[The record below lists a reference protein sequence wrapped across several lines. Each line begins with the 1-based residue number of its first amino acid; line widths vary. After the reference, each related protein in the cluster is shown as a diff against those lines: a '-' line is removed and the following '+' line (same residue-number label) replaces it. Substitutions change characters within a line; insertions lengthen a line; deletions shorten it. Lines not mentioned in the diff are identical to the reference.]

1 MKMVPVKRALL
12 SVSDKTGIVELA
24 KALIN
29 KNVEILSTGG
39 TAKAL
44 TEAGIKVTSIDSYT
58 KHPEI
63 MDGRVKTLHP
73 RVHGG
78 ILAVRDNEAH
88 LKAMKDNG
96 IEQIDMVVV
105 NLYPFKKTIEKPDV
119 TIEDAIENIDI
130 GGPAMV
136 RSAAK
141 NHHFVAVVVDPADY
155 STIINELG
163 AEGGVTFET
172 RKKLA
177 VKAFRHT
184 SAYDAAIDE
193 YFSKVYIEE
202 NVLNLRYVG
211 GTSLRYGENPHQGA
225 SFYVNP
231 AITEP
236 GVCSAIQLH
245 GKELSYNN
253 IVDADAAFEVVK
265 EFKDQIAVA
274 VIKHTNPC
282 GLATGVSAAEAL
294 EAAWSG
300 DPVSAYGGI
309 VALSSTMDLDAAK
322 RLEGR
327 FVEIVIAPDFT
338 SDAVAFLQAKS
349 SAIRLLKTGGLTSAS
364 REKSVLKHVIGG
376 LLVQD
381 RDDTLFEKWDTVTTA
396 NFAKNRENL
405 AIFAWKACKH
415 IKSNAIVLAREYN
428 QGFFKIEGMGAGQ
441 PNRIDS
447 FRKLSVAR
455 AQENLTTEY
464 TKLGKTVPEGGVF
477 KEFGEMVMASDAFF
491 PFADTIEVANQVGIR
506 YIVQPGG
513 SKRDSDVIDACNRF
527 GIAMV
532 FTGTRHFRH

>member
-1 MKMVPVKRALL
+1 MNMLPVQRALL

-24 KALIN
+24 QALIK
-29 KNVEILSTGG
+29 KNIEILSTGG

-44 TEAGIKVTSIDSYT
+44 TDAGIKVTSIDSYT

-78 ILAVRDNEAH
+78 ILAVRDNPVH
-88 LKAMKDNG
+88 QKAMDENG
-96 IEQIDMVVV
+96 ILQIDMVVV

-141 NHHFVAVVVDPADY
+141 NHHYVTVIVDPADY
-155 STIINELG
+155 NTIIIEM
-163 AEGGVTFET
+163 AGGGISLET

-193 YFSKVYIEE
+193 YFSKVYTEE
-202 NVLNLRYVG
+202 NVMNLRYVG
-211 GTSLRYGENPHQGA
+211 GTTLRYGENPHQSA
-225 SFYVNP
+225 SFYISP
-231 AITEP
+231 AISEP
-236 GVCSAIQLH
+236 GVCSAVQIH

-265 EFKDQIAVA
+265 EFQDSIAVA

-282 GLATGVSAAEAL
+282 GLATGKTAAEAL

-309 VALSSTMDLDAAK
+309 IALSTTMDIDAAK

-338 SDAVAFLQAKS
+338 SDAVTFLQAKS
-349 SAIRLLKTGGLTSAS
+349 NAIRLLKTGGLHGGN
-364 REKSVLKHVIGG
+364 REKKVLKHVVGG

-381 RDDTLFEKWDTVTTA
+381 RDDILFEKWETVTTS
-396 NFAKNRENL
+396 NFQKNKEKL

-415 IKSNAIVLAREYN
+415 IKSNAIVLAREYIN
-428 QGFFKIEGMGAGQ
+428 GFFKIEGMGAGQ

-447 FRKLSVAR
+447 FRKLSVLR
-455 AQENLTTEY
+455 AKENLLAEY
-464 TKLGKTVPEGGVF
+464 TSSGKIVPSDEVF
-477 KEFGEMVMASDAFF
+477 PEFGEMVMASDAFF
-491 PFADTIEVANQVGIR
+491 PFADTIEVANSMGIR

-513 SKRDSDVIDACNRF
+513 SKRDNDVIEACNRF